1 MTPVAASLEARL
13 AAVQREARLP
23 SLSACVA
30 RGSSPLLVRG
40 FGADPPA
47 PDVQYRIG
55 SITKTFTAVL
65 VLQLRD
71 EGLLH
76 LDDRLEEHL
85 PGTAVGGV
93 RIRELLSHTSG
104 LRREPLGDFWEAVP
118 GPSVEGFVSAV
129 EESWVL
135 LGGQRAWHYSNVAF
149 GLLGA
154 LVARLRGVA
163 WGSVL
168 AERVLAP
175 LGLADTSVL
184 PRAPRAVG
192 LRVHPFA
199 DAVEPEPMADTGAMG
214 PAGQLWSTPTDL
226 CAFGA
231 FLVAGADG
239 VLPADTVEEMAEVA
253 VMADPQTWTL
263 GFGLGVMTARRG
275 DRLLAGHGGSMPGF
289 GAGLAV
295 DRASGVSAAVCANAW
310 AALDGFGLAAE
321 LADVAAS
328 SDDGRPV
335 ASPWCPAQ
343 VPPEV
348 EELLGRWWWRGVAVV
363 ATHAEG
369 ALHLAPGADPS
380 GPRRARYEAD
390 GPDRFVCT
398 SAANRGERL
407 LVERAPSGAV
417 LRLDVGG
424 FLHVRDRN
432 DPAGGP

>member
-1 MTPVAASLEARL
+1 MTAASLEARL

-30 RGSSPLLVRG
+30 VGSAPLLVRG
-40 FGADPPA
+40 LGADPPE

-76 LDDRLEEHL
+76 LDDRLDEHVS
-85 PGTAVGGV
+85 GTAVGGLRV
-93 RIRELLSHTSG
+93 RELLSHTSG

-118 GPSVEGFVSAV
+118 GPSVEALLSSVGDA
-129 EESWVL
+129 WVL
-135 LGGQRAWHYSNVAF
+135 LGGRRDWHYSNVAF

-154 LVARLRGVA
+154 LVSRLRGA
-163 WGSVL
+163 PWESVL

-175 LGLADTSVL
+175 LGLADTTAL
-184 PRAPRAVG
+184 ARPPHAVG

-226 CAFGA
+226 CTFGA

-239 VLPADTVEEMAEVA
+239 VLSADTVGEMAEVVA
-253 VMADPQTWTL
+253 MSDPQTWTL
-263 GFGLGVMTARRG
+263 GFGLGVMLARRG
-275 DRLLAGHGGSMPGF
+275 DRVLAGHGGSMPGF

-295 DRASGVSAAVCANAW
+295 DRTSGVSAAVCANAW
-310 AALDGFGLAAE
+310 QGMDGFGLAAE
-321 LADVAAS
+321 LADLAAS
-328 SDDGRPV
+328 QRPAPRGLAPWRPV
-335 ASPWCPAQ
+335 D
-343 VPPEV
+343 VPTEV
-348 EELLGRWWWRGVAVV
+348 APLLGTWWWRGVAVV

-369 ALHLAPGADPS
+369 ALHLAPAADPL
-380 GPRRARYEAD
+380 GPRRARYEVD

-398 SAANRGERL
+398 SAANRGEHL
-407 LVERAPSGAV
+407 VVERAPSGEV

-424 FLHVRDRN
+424 FPHVRDRD